1 MPALWAER
9 AREKEVTRK
18 KKLSPKIQS
27 GTGRQAEKEHAVAMG
42 SSFLF
47 EKNCNQRSDQ
57 WHKQQ
62 QQAKDW
68 RKKYSILAIFIIQCF
83 WDTLLTTSLS
93 PRSLIPAL
101 RSTQHGVAAS
111 GPQNHVPET
120 HQMVSRDVNSSL
132 ELQNNPQVIPKF

>member
-1 MPALWAER
+1 MLLLWVVPFCLR
-9 AREKEVTRK
+9 KTVTSAQINGINSSSK
-18 KKLSPKIQS
+18 PK
-27 GTGRQAEKEHAVAMG
+27 TGE
-42 SSFLF
+42 
-47 EKNCNQRSDQ
+47 
-57 WHKQQ
+57 
-62 QQAKDW
+62 
-68 RKKYSILAIFIIQCF
+68 KKYSILAIFIIQCF

-120 HQMVSRDVNSSL
+120 HQMVSRDGNSSL